1 MPEKSYGWREEA
13 SLQEWLTAEP
23 WEFEFF
29 QAVKLLERMQ
39 PLRPAP
45 GAGLDAEDES
55 IRFRS
60 RVELAFQASE
70 VQGVELPSHP
80 DQPATLTAN
89 LFSLAGS
96 SGPLP
101 FTDTELIL
109 EREWRKDH
117 GMLEFLDMFHHR
129 LLALLV
135 KVRKAHRP
143 SLHGPHPAEG
153 PLAQYLYA
161 CFGLGLSQLR
171 NRLELPDRCLL
182 FYSNILAHHPRSA
195 SGLERLISDY
205 FQVHATVEQ
214 LQGQWNPLEPED
226 WTRLGV
232 SGQNQTLGGGATLG
246 TRVWDQQGRF
256 SLTAGPLRFAQFKD
270 FLPVGAAFRAACAL
284 TRFYAG
290 PDSEF
295 TIQLRLPANQVPE
308 SRLAG
313 KNQPGQTWLGWTS
326 WLKTG
331 PTRDEP
337 APVRLSSRWHL
348 AAAHPA
354 HGS

>member
-1 MPEKSYGWREEA
+1 MAEKSYGWRREA
-13 SLQEWLTAEP
+13 SLEEWLAAEP

-45 GAGLDAEDES
+45 GAGLDPEDES

-70 VQGVELPSHP
+70 VHDVDLSSSDG
-80 DQPATLTAN
+80 PATLTTN

-129 LLALLV
+129 LLSLLV

-143 SLHGPHPAEG
+143 SLHGPHPADG
-153 PLAQYLYA
+153 PLAQYLFA
-161 CFGLGLSQLR
+161 CFGLGLPQLR

-182 FYSNILAHHPRSA
+182 FYANILAHHPRSA

-205 FQVHATVEQ
+205 FQVSATVDQ
-214 LQGQWNPLEPED
+214 LEGEWNPLEPED
-226 WTRLGV
+226 WTRLGTT
-232 SGQNQTLGGGATLG
+232 GQNQTLGGGATLG

-256 SLTAGPLRFAQFKD
+256 SLTIGPLRYAQFKD
-270 FLPVGAAFRAACAL
+270 FLPIGAAYRATCAL

-290 PDSEF
+290 PDSGF
-295 TIQLRLPANQVPE
+295 ALHLRLQTNDVRE

-313 KNQPGQTWLGWTS
+313 RDQPGQTWLGWTS

-331 PTRDEP
+331 SSVEEP

-348 AAAHPA
+348 SAARPA
-354 HGS
+354 EGGS